1 MNRNIDQFVDLYTE
15 YLRST
20 GHRHQAATA
29 AREQLDY
36 FVRWTASIGVTT
48 IGQLTIFTG
57 TLFHEHLQCELDLIS
72 GREVGPRITRERLT
86 KLRRFAGWLHA
97 KGHLPI
103 DLSPSI
109 PIVDKR
115 GNVNRK
121 HSGTTTNLAG

>member
-1 MNRNIDQFVDLYTE
+1 M
-15 YLRST
+15 
-20 GHRHQAATA
+20 
-29 AREQLDY
+29 
-36 FVRWTASIGVTT
+36 TT
-48 IGQLTIFTG
+48 IGQLTISTG

-97 KGHLPI
+97 KCHLPI
-103 DLSPSI
+103 DLSSSV

-121 HSGTTTNLAG
+121 HSRTTINLAG